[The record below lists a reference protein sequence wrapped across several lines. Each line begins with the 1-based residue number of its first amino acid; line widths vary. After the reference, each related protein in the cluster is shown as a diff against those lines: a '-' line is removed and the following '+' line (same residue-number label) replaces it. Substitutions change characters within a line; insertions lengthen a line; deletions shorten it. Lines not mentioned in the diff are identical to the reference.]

1 MKKNIGNKIK
11 DFRIA
16 NSMTQYDLATALCV
30 SPITVSRY
38 ETGQREPNISMIEKL
53 SDVLNVPVSAFF
65 LSDEDYKK
73 IGNTTDLDSK
83 DIQLVN
89 NFNLLNEFGK
99 AEALKRISELVL
111 LSKYTDGKELTKD
124 DVLKDEFSEVL
135 KYF

>member
-1 MKKNIGNKIK
+1 
-11 DFRIA
+11 
-16 NSMTQYDLATALCV
+16 
-30 SPITVSRY
+30 TVSRY

-73 IGNTTDLDSK
+73 IGNTTDLDFDEAGFDGFAKKVLDSK

-99 AEALKRISELVL
+99 AEALKRI
-111 LSKYTDGKELTKD
+111 
-124 DVLKDEFSEVL
+124 
-135 KYF
+135 

>member
-73 IGNTTDLDSK
+73 IGNTMDLDSK

>member
-73 IGNTTDLDSK
+73 IGNTMDLDSK

-89 NFNLLNEFGK
+89 NFNSLNEFGK

-111 LSKYTDGKELTKD
+111 LSKYTDGKELAKD

>member
-73 IGNTTDLDSK
+73 IGNTMDLDSK

-89 NFNLLNEFGK
+89 NFNSLNEFGK